1 VIENMIAA
9 LGKLALEH
17 GTDKH
22 GVERYVLATR
32 AAEED
37 DDE

>member
-1 VIENMIAA
+1 MIAA
-9 LGKLALEH
+9 LSKLALEH

-22 GVERYVLATR
+22 GTERYVLAAR

-37 DDE
+37 EDE